1 METYLV
7 LILLAGIVAMDTTS
21 GPQLLISEPIIS
33 CLVIGMLFGKPQA
46 GLMLG
51 MFFQLLWL
59 GYMPLGAVSFI
70 DGNMAAFISTTSL
83 FTAEKVFEFTETLS
97 KAAVIPAMFYGVFVG
112 FSGLYLTGIIRRR
125 NSRRSE
131 ILLLQLETGEIPS
144 IARWHFVGVGL
155 SFLRGVAMAIVLV
168 PIGTLLFG
176 LLLYFPVIL
185 VKGMY
190 LASSIIWGS
199 VAASSIMLYIIKGK
213 KTALIMGFLG
223 GFLWILIHFVQKV

>member
-33 CLVIGMLFGKPQA
+33 CLIIGILFGKPQT
-46 GLMLG
+46 GFMLG

-70 DGNMAAFISTTSL
+70 DGNMAALISTASL

-97 KAAVIPAMFYGVFVG
+97 KAAVIPAMFYAVLVG
-112 FSGLYLTGIIRRR
+112 ITGLYLTRIIRKR

-131 ILLLQLETGEIPS
+131 KLILRLETGEIPS
-144 IARWHFVGVGL
+144 ITMWHFAGVG
-155 SFLRGVAMAIVLV
+155 SSATPRQAAMEGGGR
-168 PIGTLLFG
+168 PC
-176 LLLYFPVIL
+176 P
-185 VKGMY
+185 
-190 LASSIIWGS
+190 SGS
-199 VAASSIMLYIIKGK
+199 HW
-213 KTALIMGFLG
+213 TD
-223 GFLWILIHFVQKV
+223 